1 MEEECDH
8 DMVSE
13 CCGKEPH
20 EYVDDMCSS
29 CNEVTGWICGVCNKD
44 IKGVDKWETEERQ
57 R

>member
-8 DMVSE
+8 DIVSE